1 MIGDVMA
8 LARGLSGMPADR
20 QCIACQQAFLRT
32 HCADK
37 FRKRLG
43 RLHPRWGDGSLMA
56 FALLTYRGKRHQD
69 LGNRAFL
76 SALHAVLDQLLQW
89 RQIQAARGETAR
101 RAGQVSQ
108 QQGHPTGPVWRDF
121 EE

>member
-1 MIGDVMA
+1 
-8 LARGLSGMPADR
+8 MPADHQR
-20 QCIACQQAFLRT
+20 IACQQAYLRA

-43 RLHPRWGDGSLMA
+43 RVHPRWGDGSLMA
-56 FALLTYRGKRHQD
+56 FALLTYRGKRHYD

-76 SALHAVLDQLLQW
+76 SALRTVLDQLLLW
-89 RQIQAARGETAR
+89 RHFQAARGQKAR
-101 RAGQVSQ
+101 RAGQVLL